1 MLYGDESKKQLDK
14 YVEQLIIKS
23 PDANNKKKRRI
34 LYDELKKKFNMTV
47 NVADEILTFKKDMAY
62 FTPFE
67 LFCVVW
73 FLDRNSLD
81 RFFTK
86 KEIETLSKDKFEYSK
101 PKLPIIFTDMIQ
113 ITEDQWIGRTSLL
126 EIMGLR
132 NSQFF
137 NYDENEQRALKKV
150 KYGTT
155 EIYKPFVNKKSVD
168 AIQQCML
175 DGRYIPDTITLNMP
189 DGAEFSYDDEEK
201 ELTVQSLPNGMFN
214 LDDGFHRLLAMS
226 RIHDFNPSF
235 NYPMELRIVSFSNA
249 KANDFI
255 FQQDQKNQMK
265 KIVSDTYDSSSI
277 VNKIV
282 IRLNMDPGCNI
293 QGMIGRND
301 AKIDSA
307 VLAKLISFYFI
318 KGKMKKE
325 DEMQTIIKTK
335 TQLLEKFNA
344 LTEQDSD
351 FLAKYSDKRLLITM
365 AVFASDI
372 SQSKYAK
379 AIKAIEEKITG
390 NEETYFNISTAGTVR
405 RKASEIVNREIGN
418 V

>member
-1 MLYGDESKKQLDK
+1 MLYGDESKRQLDK
-14 YVEQLIIKS
+14 HVEQLIMKS
-23 PDANNKKKRRI
+23 PETNNKKKRRL

-67 LFCVVW
+67 LFCITW
-73 FLDRNSLD
+73 FLDRKSLD
-81 RFFTK
+81 KFFTE
-86 KEIETLSKDKFEYSK
+86 KEIETLSKDKFEQVK
-101 PKLPIIFTDMIQ
+101 RKLPITFTDMVQ
-113 ITEDQWIGRTSLL
+113 ITDDQWIGRYSLL

-132 NSQFF
+132 NSQLF

-150 KYGTT
+150 RYGTT
-155 EIYKPFVNKKSVD
+155 EVYKPFVNRRSVD

-175 DGRYIPDTITLNMP
+175 EGRYIPDTITLNMP
-189 DGAEFSYDDEEK
+189 DGAVFSYDNDTK
-201 ELTVQSLPNGMFN
+201 ELTVESLPNGMFN

-226 RIHDFNPSF
+226 RIHDFNPNF
-235 NYPMELRIVSFSNA
+235 NYPMELRIVSFSNV

-265 KIVSDTYDSSSI
+265 KIVSDTYDSGSV
-277 VNKIV
+277 VNKII
-282 IRLNMDPGCNI
+282 IRLNIDPACNI

-307 VLAKLISFYFI
+307 VLAKLIHSFFV
-318 KGKMKKE
+318 KGKIKKE
-325 DEMQTIIKTK
+325 EEMQTVIRIK

-344 LTEQDSD
+344 LTEQDDD
-351 FLAKYSDKRLLITM
+351 FLGKYTEKRLFITM
-365 AVFASDI
+365 AVFASDVNQSEYATTIKRIEATI
-372 SQSKYAK
+372 SP
-379 AIKAIEEKITG
+379 EEDA
-390 NEETYFNISTAGTVR
+390 YFNISSAGTIR
-405 RKASEIVNREIGN
+405 RKAVEIISEEISN